1 MEESSL
7 ELIRDASSPGTALL
21 AMYHCPDVT
30 WKVPRTLISWKILG
44 YLEAWGQGF
53 CTYLAKGQ
61 SKAVGSIQ
69 FSLPFSHL
77 HLELISK
84 VDFGD
89 NFNYFGTWR
98 LCLSQTEISE
108 PFH

>member
-1 MEESSL
+1 MSRGRDH
-7 ELIRDASSPGTALL
+7 ELQ
-21 AMYHCPDVT
+21 YHGKFWV
-30 WKVPRTLISWKILG
+30 ILKLG
-44 YLEAWGQGF
+44 GQGF
-53 CTYLAKGQ
+53 YTYLAKGQ
-61 SKAVGSIQ
+61 SKAVGSVQ

-77 HLELISK
+77 HLEFISK

-98 LCLSQTEISE
+98 LCLLQTEISE